1 MVNHWVG
8 QRKRPKAVGWL
19 PPTAGNSGQLCRPTL
34 RATKVTMF
42 DWIEQLRLLLD
53 QLRWLEAKVAES
65 ATESL
70 LRQHRFLAGKSRSA

>member
-1 MVNHWVG
+1 
-8 QRKRPKAVGWL
+8 
-19 PPTAGNSGQLCRPTL
+19 
-34 RATKVTMF
+34 MF